1 MGPLLARIRPDRNQ
15 SSLLQGHHDMKLRIA
30 VQPRGERTPPVTS
43 RYADIR
49 RPREKAFTVHLIYIL
64 TSPASRGT
72 AFQS

>member
-15 SSLLQGHHDMKLRIA
+15 SSLLQGHHDKLRIA

-64 TSPASRGT
+64 ISPAS
-72 AFQS
+72 